1 MSHFLP
7 PPKEILAMRIPA
19 TVLSAL
25 AATLALAAVQP
36 ASAQFAQAE
45 DAIKYRQSA
54 FTVMS
59 NQMGRLAAMARGN
72 APYDAASA
80 QASARAVEML
90 SHLPWDAFPAGSSG
104 GAAKIKGDPWKE
116 AEQFGKLQA
125 ALKSQTAKLAA
136 SAGTLEGLRA
146 QVGPTSQAC
155 RDCHEKYR
163 QVC

>member
-1 MSHFLP
+1 
-7 PPKEILAMRIPA
+7 MRLPA
-19 TVLSAL
+19 TCLSAL
-25 AATLALAAVQP
+25 AATLLLAAAQP
-36 ASAQFAQAE
+36 AAAQFAQAE

-80 QASARAVEML
+80 QASARAIEML

-104 GAAKIKGDPWKE
+104 GAAKIKGDPWKD
-116 AEQFGKLQA
+116 ADDFARLQQ
-125 ALKSQTAKLAA
+125 ALKAQTAKLA
-136 SAGTLEGLRA
+136 STAGSLDSLRA

-155 RDCHEKYR
+155 RDCHEKFR
-163 QVC
+163 QVR